1 MHRLPTYRSPV
12 PGVRNRPWA
21 LIMMVNHYHDL
32 SFSVASSESCPSV
45 HEKLRSYNQLGLFVL
60 YMIVS
65 WLSGFLCQ
73 MSLVLP
79 NSSRWHF
86 FYCSQVPA
94 VMWAPVCVHWSS
106 STPPCS
112 WIILWIERT
121 AVLLRM
127 PFAKAETLTPELM
140 ASSCLH
146 FPTSHLLSVF
156 WDGESKAGEASGL
169 NMSCLSHIPQPQ
181 SLKALFHYCPVTRL
195 YLQDLLIFV
204 VMDVWCVQ
212 RR

>member
-1 MHRLPTYRSPV
+1 MWHFIVTLRQPTTFPLNRFSCCLPWNFFLSHGDKESMHRLPTYRSPV

-86 FYCSQVPA
+86 FTAPRSQLLCGPCLCPLVFLHPSMQLDHPLDWAHSCPPQNA
-94 VMWAPVCVHWSS
+94 VCQGWDPHSWTHGFFLSS
-106 STPPCS
+106 FSYIT
-112 WIILWIERT
+112 
-121 AVLLRM
+121 
-127 PFAKAETLTPELM
+127 
-140 ASSCLH
+140 SSKCFLGR
-146 FPTSHLLSVF
+146 
-156 WDGESKAGEASGL
+156 WK
-169 NMSCLSHIPQPQ
+169 
-181 SLKALFHYCPVTRL
+181 
-195 YLQDLLIFV
+195 
-204 VMDVWCVQ
+204 
-212 RR
+212 